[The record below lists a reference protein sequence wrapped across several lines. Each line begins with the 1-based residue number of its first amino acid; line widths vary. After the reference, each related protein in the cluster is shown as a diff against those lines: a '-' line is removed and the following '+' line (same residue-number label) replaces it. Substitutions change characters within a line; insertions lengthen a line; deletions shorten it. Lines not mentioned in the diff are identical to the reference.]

1 MDHRLCTIVPVK
13 EITIRIK
20 YSVFR
25 SKPLFLVL
33 KATFMKHLL
42 FLALL
47 AGASSVQAQTPAVK
61 QAIIY
66 TTTTVVAP
74 EEEDVAN
81 IQTQGAPQGA
91 MMFRNFGDG
100 ETKSVTYVKDD
111 QMKTVIKTDMGRSTI
126 IRNNTTKMTTTLME
140 MMGNRTGFYA
150 SDDDMAQMRKRM
162 DSMMQSRPRD
172 SGTTVRAPQA
182 PAPIEISY
190 TEDTK
195 KIAGYNCKKVYV
207 IATRLLGL
215 KDTSVAWYTPE
226 LKIDNL
232 NSTGGSGMASMFTGN
247 AGNGLGGLSKIDG
260 FVMQYETKMRRGR
273 VMTVQVTKVET
284 NKDIAAKEFEV
295 PKDFDLKPM
304 KEMQNMMGGG
314 GQGNFQIRRGN

>member
-1 MDHRLCTIVPVK
+1 M
-13 EITIRIK
+13 
-20 YSVFR
+20 
-25 SKPLFLVL
+25 L
-33 KATFMKHLL
+33 KRTFMKHLL
-42 FLALL
+42 FVVLL
-47 AGASSVQAQTPAVK
+47 TSAYSVQGQTPAVK

-81 IQTQGAPQGA
+81 IQTQAGPPGA

-111 QMKTVIKTDMGRSTI
+111 LMKTVIKTDMGRSTI
-126 IRNNTTKMTTTLME
+126 IRNNTTKITTTLLE
-140 MMGNRTGFYA
+140 IMGNRTGFYA
-150 SDDDMAQMRKRM
+150 SDEEQAQMRKRM
-162 DSMMQSRPRD
+162 DSMMQARPRD
-172 SGTTVRAPQA
+172 SGTTTTARRPQE
-182 PAPIEISY
+182 PAPVEISY
-190 TEDTK
+190 TEETK
-195 KIAGYNCKKVYV
+195 KIAGYQCKKAYV
-207 IATRLLGL
+207 IATRFLGL
-215 KDTSVAWYTPE
+215 KDTSVVWFTPD

-232 NSTGGSGMASMFTGN
+232 TSTGGSGIASVIGSN
-247 AGNGLGGLSKIDG
+247 AASPLSGLSKIDG

-284 NKDIAAKEFEV
+284 SKDIAAKEFDV

-304 KEMQNMMGGG
+304 KEMQNMMQGG

>member
-1 MDHRLCTIVPVK
+1 MDHGPAPVK

-20 YSVFR
+20 YSLFR
-25 SKPLFLVL
+25 RKPLFLNL
-33 KATFMKHLL
+33 KQTFMKHLL

-47 AGASSVQAQTPAVK
+47 VSASSVQAQTPAVK

-66 TTTTVVAP
+66 TTTNVVAP
-74 EEEDVAN
+74 EEEDVAS
-81 IQTQGAPQGA
+81 IQTQGGPPGA

-111 QMKTVIKTDMGRSTI
+111 LMKTVIKTDMGRSTI
-126 IRNNTTKMTTTLME
+126 IRNNATKMTTTLLE

-150 SDDDMAQMRKRM
+150 SDDEQAQMRKRV
-162 DSMMQSRPRD
+162 DSMMQARPRD
-172 SGTTVRAPQA
+172 SGTAARAPQA
-182 PAPIEISY
+182 PAPVEISY

-195 KIAGYNCKKVYV
+195 KIAGYNCKKAYV
-207 IATRLLGL
+207 ITTRLLGL
-215 KDTSVAWYTPE
+215 KDTSIAWYTPD

-232 NSTGGSGMASMFTGN
+232 TSTGGSGVASV
-247 AGNGLGGLSKIDG
+247 LGGSAANPLGALSKIDG

-284 NKDIAAKEFEV
+284 NKEIPAKEFDI

-304 KEMQNMMGGG
+304 KEMQNMMQGG
-314 GQGNFQIRRGN
+314 GQGSFQIRRGN